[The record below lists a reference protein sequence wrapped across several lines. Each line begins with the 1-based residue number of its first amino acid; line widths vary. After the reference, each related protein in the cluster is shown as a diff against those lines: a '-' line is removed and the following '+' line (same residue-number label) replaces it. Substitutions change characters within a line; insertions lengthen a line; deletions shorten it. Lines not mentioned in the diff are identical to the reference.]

1 MKTGTISG
9 TMVCSESQYQ
19 SIPYRGHIHGSITV
33 MGRQTVCLRCGDM
46 GHQRSTCPH
55 KPAKSYAAATRGDNQ
70 EEWQTVGSSRHTP
83 STTNQV
89 ESGQPEVPV
98 RTEEKMSPPPP
109 KTSAEGGREK
119 RKWAPRKT
127 SAEGA
132 GEIRVS
138 IRPLAIQARE

>member
-70 EEWQTVGSSRHTP
+70 EEWQTVGSSRLTL

-89 ESGQPEVPV
+89 ESVQPEVPV
-98 RTEEKMSPPPP
+98 RTEEEKMLHCDEWDRVV
-109 KTSAEGGREK
+109 AL
-119 RKWAPRKT
+119 PRHKFVT
-127 SAEGA
+127 GA
-132 GEIRVS
+132 TLLQLGYYN
-138 IRPLAIQARE
+138 LL